1 MNRSPESSGHRKETD
16 MKRLVVLALA
26 GALAVP
32 LLCGCPKK
40 KAKQTEVNKADQE
53 MMKEMMQKNMQKGGQ

>member
-1 MNRSPESSGHRKETD
+1 

-40 KAKQTEVNKADQE
+40 KAAVTGDQAASQ
-53 MMKEMMQKNMQKGGQ
+53 KEMQQQQQQMVEKMKQKGKWK

>member
-1 MNRSPESSGHRKETD
+1 
-16 MKRLVVLALA
+16 MKRLVVLVLM

-40 KAKQTEVNKADQE
+40 KAAVTGDQAASQ
-53 MMKEMMQKNMQKGGQ
+53 KEMQQQQQQMVEKMKQKGKWK

>member
-1 MNRSPESSGHRKETD
+1 

-32 LLCGCPKK
+32 MLCGCPKK